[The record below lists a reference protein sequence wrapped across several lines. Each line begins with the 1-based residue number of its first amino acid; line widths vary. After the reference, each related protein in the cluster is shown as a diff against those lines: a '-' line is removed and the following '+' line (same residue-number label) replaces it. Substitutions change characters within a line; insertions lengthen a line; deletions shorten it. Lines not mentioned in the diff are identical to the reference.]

1 MGALICLKWRR
12 IGREVWSQSQWAL
25 CARAEGMGG
34 QGQQQ
39 LLIKY
44 LLCWSQ
50 MARFHRGQDWSLTLL
65 ETDGLEGPRTEQRK
79 KPCTVK
85 GLTVQCVPGHRE
97 P

>member
-25 CARAEGMGG
+25 CPVLKESEGRDSRSYSLSTCCVAHRWRGS
-34 QGQQQ
+34 
-39 LLIKY
+39 I
-44 LLCWSQ
+44 
-50 MARFHRGQDWSLTLL
+50 RGQDWSLPLL

-79 KPCTVK
+79 KPCAVK
-85 GLTVQCVPGHRE
+85 GLTVECESGRRE

>member
-50 MARFHRGQDWSLTLL
+50 MARFHKGT
-65 ETDGLEGPRTEQRK
+65 GLESHPFRNRWVGGSKNRAEEETMYSQRPDCAVCART
-79 KPCTVK
+79 
-85 GLTVQCVPGHRE
+85 
-97 P
+97 